1 MADEITSRIT
11 ITETIDENGELDLQV
26 DVTEGLE
33 FTRYLGMLEVAKL
46 SMWQDEI
53 VNDDED
59 D

>member
-1 MADEITSRIT
+1 MSEEITSQIT
-11 ITETIDENGELDLQV
+11 INETIDENGELDLQV

-53 VNDDED
+53 VNDDEGY
-59 D
+59 